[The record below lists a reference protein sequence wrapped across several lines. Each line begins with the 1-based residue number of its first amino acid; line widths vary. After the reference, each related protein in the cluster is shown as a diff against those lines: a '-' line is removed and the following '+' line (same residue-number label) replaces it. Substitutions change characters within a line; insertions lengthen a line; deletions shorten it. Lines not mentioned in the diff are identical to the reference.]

1 MHAQTVEATDWW
13 AKSRGQTTANWIAN
27 YQKSLASRHRTV
39 LVEVLTKLGAQT
51 VLEVGC
57 HCGPNLIR
65 LAEAL
70 PTASL
75 HGIDANADA
84 VQAGRTWVADRNL
97 ASRVQLHVGR
107 FPDATAAIAS
117 GTYDVVLTCYALAYI
132 APADLDAA
140 LYECGRLATNRSAQR
155 ASDAARSASWP
166 GVPSTRRISLGTD
179 AHHPEQLEFMELSLA
194 AAWLAKIPADRILN
208 FMPVD
213 SLKHWAQSVRGR

>member
-140 LYECGRLATNRSAQR
+140 LYECGRLATKAIVLAEPLSAGAQSEGEKR
-155 ASDAARSASWP
+155 AFSGYSEWAHPYQEASRWI
-166 GVPSTRRISLGTD
+166 G
-179 AHHPEQLEFMELSLA
+179 SLA
-194 AAWLAKIPADRILN
+194 GMTTTIVPVTPPVERLGAVCVLARA
-208 FMPVD
+208 
-213 SLKHWAQSVRGR
+213 